1 MNYFKVLLKFVIP
14 YKYHSKVKYSFFRL
28 RSLLYIGTKVTCP
41 CCSSHFRKFLSYR
54 RSRLNAICPRCGAAE
69 RQRLLWLYLKNKT
82 NIFNNNLKVLHFAPE
97 YNLQKNFRSMENLDY
112 TSADLYSSVSMVK
125 MDITNI
131 LYKENSFDVILVSH
145 VLEHVIDDRKA
156 MRELFRVLKP
166 GGWAI
171 IQSPI
176 DLKRDQTYEDFTVTL
191 PEDRERVFGNPGHV
205 RIYGRDYKNRLEEAG
220 FNVKLDPYV
229 KEFSDDEVIKYG
241 LDKSEDIYFCIK
253 QETNYV

>member
-1 MNYFKVLLKFVIP
+1 
-14 YKYHSKVKYSFFRL
+14 
-28 RSLLYIGTKVTCP
+28 
-41 CCSSHFRKFLSYR
+41 
-54 RSRLNAICPRCGAAE
+54 
-69 RQRLLWLYLKNKT
+69 
-82 NIFNNNLKVLHFAPE
+82 
-97 YNLQKNFRSMENLDY
+97 MENLDY

-241 LDKSEDIYFCIK
+241 LDKSEDIYFCTK